1 MQIKKFLIRE
11 SAENNGTVF
20 LEQVFLSQEWNSKLH
35 SSSAF
40 WVTFSFLTKFSTNTH
55 WQWILKSAWKICKSN
70 DENQTFLYKR
80 VKFSLR
86 WKLRGHLGCWVT
98 FPFRTTSKTAGKWKL
113 KNCWKIAKSIA
124 ENKAF
129 LRDRV
134 TFFLLSGAIGHLVTI
149 LVFEPSSLLEQTQKL
164 LDNYWNHRS

>member
-98 FPFRTTSKTAGKWKL
+98 FPFRTASKTDQL
-113 KNCWKIAKSIA
+113 VNENWKIAEKSL
-124 ENKAF
+124 KAS
-129 LRDRV
+129 LRIK
-134 TFFLLSGAIGHLVTI
+134 LSYATESR
-149 LVFEPSSLLEQTQKL
+149 FS
-164 LDNYWNHRS
+164 YWVAQLNT